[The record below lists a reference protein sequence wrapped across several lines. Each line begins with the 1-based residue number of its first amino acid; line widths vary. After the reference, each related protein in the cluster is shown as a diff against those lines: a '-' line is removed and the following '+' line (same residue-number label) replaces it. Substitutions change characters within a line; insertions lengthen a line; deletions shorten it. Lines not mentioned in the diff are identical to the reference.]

1 LTDGD
6 LAFVATADP
15 ECVTEVIKG
24 PEVWRF
30 GPPEGIC
37 GACSRVSYPSGTVD
51 KI

>member
-15 ECVTEVIKG
+15 KCAAAVEKG

-30 GPPEGIC
+30 GPPEGTC
-37 GACSRVSYPSGTVD
+37 GGVFPR
-51 KI
+51 